1 MKKRAIAI
9 FAALMAFTACT
20 SQGINENAGTAES
33 ETTEAADT
41 TVQTETSAEDT
52 GEVTAPD
59 EAVSSADVTEES
71 SADEDLIEEFDLSV
85 YDEIL
90 ERTAHAIA
98 AGSPDDAQDVWLMEL
113 LMYTEDDAASHIC
126 YAYADINKDGRE
138 ELIICPSDI
147 GNAAVGTGVYSI
159 YACPEGS
166 TVPCCLAE
174 GWSRNRFYITTDGRI
189 HNMGSSGAAYSGHC
203 IYHISGDGASLECED
218 FYFTDFTDEAQT
230 NIGVYHNT
238 TGEWDKDVSELYLE
252 NADNFTMFE
261 EGLEYMDF
269 VTTPFTALVSE
280 EWEKKADIQVA
291 ELESTDT
298 LDAYDS
304 FNTGITEN
312 GVQIAVSSDTDAN
325 IILVSLTMNDDLTFD
340 AAEIY
345 ETDIHEGYPFVTT
358 VSFPGSIPAYG
369 LEVTDAFGTRF
380 FSLDMSGFDGSVEI
394 HEIKVNN
401 VDHARG

>member
-1 MKKRAIAI
+1 MKKRAIAV
-9 FAALMAFTACT
+9 FAALIALTGCT

-33 ETTEAADT
+33 KMTEAADT

-59 EAVSSADVTEES
+59 EAVSSAEVTEES

-85 YDEIL
+85 YDDVLERIAHTIADGNPENTEENYLLEIL
-90 ERTAHAIA
+90 
-98 AGSPDDAQDVWLMEL
+98 
-113 LMYTEDDAASHIC
+113 MYDPQGAASAVG
-126 YAYADINKDGRE
+126 YAYADINSDGRE
-138 ELIICPSDI
+138 ELIICPSD
-147 GNAAVGTGVYSI
+147 NENTVTGTGVYSI
-159 YACPEGS
+159 YTCPEGS
-166 TVPCCLAE
+166 TVPCGIAE

-189 HNMGSSGAAYSGHC
+189 HNMGSSGAAYSGHG
-203 IYHISGDGASLECED
+203 IYHISGDTLECED

-230 NIGVYHNT
+230 VIGVYHNT

-269 VTTPFTALVSE
+269 VTTPFTSLVSE
-280 EWEKKADIQVA
+280 EWEKKANIEVT

-325 IILVSLTMNDDLTFD
+325 VILVSLTMNDDLTFD

-345 ETDIHEGYPFVTT
+345 ETDIYEGYPFVTT

-380 FSLDMSGFDGSVEI
+380 FSLDMSGFDGSIEI

-401 VDHARG
+401 VDHSRG

>member
-1 MKKRAIAI
+1 MKKRAIAV
-9 FAALMAFTACT
+9 FAVLIALTGCT
-20 SQGINENAGTAES
+20 SQGINENAGISES

-59 EAVSSADVTEES
+59 EAADVTEES
-71 SADEDLIEEFDLSV
+71 SADEDMIEEFDLSV
-85 YDEIL
+85 YDDVLERIAHTIAGGNPENTEENYLLEIL
-90 ERTAHAIA
+90 
-98 AGSPDDAQDVWLMEL
+98 
-113 LMYTEDDAASHIC
+113 MYDPQGAASTVG
-126 YAYADINKDGRE
+126 YAYADINSDGRE
-138 ELIICPSDI
+138 ELIICPSD
-147 GNAAVGTGVYSI
+147 NENTVTGTGVYSI
-159 YACPEGS
+159 YTCPEGS

-218 FYFTDFTDEAQT
+218 FYFTDFTDDAQT

-261 EGLEYMDF
+261 EGLEYMEF
-269 VTTPFTALVSE
+269 NITPFTSLVSE
-280 EWEKKADIQVA
+280 EWEKKANIEVT
-291 ELESTDT
+291 ELESTDS

-325 IILVSLTMNDDLTFD
+325 VILVSLTMNDDLTFD
-340 AAEIY
+340 ASEIY